1 MIQGFFPEN
10 IPEEMKNTPRWVL
23 YSMFVNSYSK
33 RTEKLPKTVNGKMA
47 DITRPDTWSTYEQA
61 YCVLS
66 RSDGE
71 YAGLGFVLGDGIFGI
86 DLDHV
91 IDGEGN
97 IEPWAEEIV
106 RRMDSYTEISPSGS
120 GIHIFAKGKIPSRD
134 RRNGSIEM
142 YDDKRYFTVTGNCLG
157 EARPLA
163 ERTREASAIHRQ
175 YLKRDHRET
184 TSGVADARFPSSGSV
199 SGVNDLVERA
209 GSAKNGDKFMAL
221 WKGNTTGYSSHSQAD
236 QALCNMLAF
245 YSGGNRDLIDAA
257 FRASGLMRTKWDSKR
272 GSTTYGGITIDKAI
286 EALGTVEQPAKAS
299 SASPLPVDK
308 KETEETL
315 NGNGNELELPV
326 EKESEETDTKRISI
340 VPVEKIDKN
349 GNETA
354 FTLAEV
360 FKKGFT
366 KEKKSSGKAKTGF
379 KKLDE
384 KLGGGFGS
392 GIILLGS
399 EPSIGKTSM
408 MLQTA
413 MSCAM
418 DGAQVFYLSLEQD
431 KSFLAAKVFAG
442 ALSQRSG
449 KRVSVDEVLDGKK
462 NTEITALLKE
472 KSFEHFSFMESS
484 RIRNGD
490 MLLREMERL
499 WQETKEY
506 AEGNG
511 KPVIFYIDYLQIIPF
526 TEGAVYSI
534 RAALDDFIKKLR
546 QMQMR
551 TGICAVLISS
561 LNRTAYMG
569 PVRMD
574 SFKESGVIEF
584 TGDVILGLNLRVMRS
599 DEYSRLSDP
608 GERNIRLE
616 AARGRR
622 IRELE
627 ITCLKNKSGESS
639 FSVDINFD
647 TGTGVFT
654 EVNPQ

>member
-1 MIQGFFPEN
+1 MIQKFIPEN
-10 IPEEMKNTPRWVL
+10 IPQEMKDTPRWVL
-23 YSMFVNSYSK
+23 YSVFVNSYSS
-33 RTEKLPKTVNGKMA
+33 RVEKLPKTINGKMA
-47 DITRPDTWSTYEQA
+47 DITRPETWCTYEQA
-61 YCVLS
+61 YGVFS
-66 RSDGE
+66 RSGGE

-184 TSGVADARFPSSGSV
+184 SSGGGEARFPSAGSV
-199 SGVNDLVERA
+199 SDVNDLVARA
-209 GSAKNGDKFMAL
+209 GSAKNGEKFMAL
-221 WKGNTTGYSSHSQAD
+221 WKGNTAGYATQSQAD
-236 QALCNMLAF
+236 QALCNILAF
-245 YSGGNRDLIDAA
+245 FSGGNRDLIDAA
-257 FRASGLMRTKWDSKR
+257 FRASGLMRTKWDSRR
-272 GSTTYGGITIDKAI
+272 GSTTYGGITIEKAI
-286 EALGTVEQPAKAS
+286 EALGSVEQPVKA
-299 SASPLPVDK
+299 APPFPLPVDK
-308 KETEETL
+308 KDTEESRSGKEAGQTENTEASAAGEETEKK
-315 NGNGNELELPV
+315 NNRPV
-326 EKESEETDTKRISI
+326 EKRKENCIS
-340 VPVEKIDKN
+340 
-349 GNETA
+349 A
-354 FTLAEV
+354 TLAEV
-360 FKKGFT
+360 FEKGYSG
-366 KEKKSSGKAKTGF
+366 EKHDREKAKTGIE
-379 KKLDE
+379 KLDK

-399 EPSIGKTSM
+399 EPSIGKTSLL
-408 MLQTA
+408 LQTA
-413 MSCAM
+413 ERCAE
-418 DGAQVFYLSLEQD
+418 DGAQVFYLSLEQETR
-431 KSFLAAKVFAG
+431 FLAAKVFANVLT
-442 ALSQRSG
+442 ARSG
-449 KRVSVDEVLDGKK
+449 RRVTVDEVLDGKK
-462 NTEITALLKE
+462 DGDIKSLLAE
-472 KSFEHFSFMESS
+472 RAFSHLSFMDSG
-484 RIRNGD
+484 RIRNGET
-490 MLLREMERL
+490 LLAEMEKL
-499 WQETKEY
+499 WQETKDY
-506 AEGNG
+506 ARKNG

-526 TEGAVYSI
+526 AETSVYSI
-534 RAALDDFIKKLR
+534 RAALDDFIRKLR
-546 QMQMR
+546 QLQMR
-551 TGICAVLISS
+551 TGICVVLISS

-608 GERNIRLE
+608 GERNMRLE

-622 IRELE
+622 VRELE
-627 ITCLKNKSGESS
+627 ITCLKNKYGESS
-639 FSVDINFD
+639 FSVDVNFD

-654 EVNPQ
+654 EMKEQ